1 MNNDPETLQR
11 CIAKCVQKAADS
23 NRRGCLA
30 QARVAEELAASFRSM
45 KSQSRSASELER
57 LQHNNRVLTDALW
70 KACGD
75 DEDQV
80 NATIESQ
87 GELK

>member
-1 MNNDPETLQR
+1 MTPT
-11 CIAKCVQKAADS
+11 K
-23 NRRGCLA
+23 
-30 QARVAEELAASFRSM
+30 AEELAADTLETWTANYSLHLSPHALHAFWSSGAPAACALAL
-45 KSQSRSASELER
+45 KAAVAELRR
-57 LQHNNRVLTDALW
+57 LDHNNRVLTDALW

-75 DEDQV
+75 DEETV